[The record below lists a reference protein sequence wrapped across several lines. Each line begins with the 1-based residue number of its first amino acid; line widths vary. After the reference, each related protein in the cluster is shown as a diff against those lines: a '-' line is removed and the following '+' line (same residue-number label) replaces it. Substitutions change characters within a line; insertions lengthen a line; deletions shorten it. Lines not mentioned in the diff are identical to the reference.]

1 MEVLQ
6 SSMHGDWTWRSGIS
20 CAVPSAET
28 GNNPG
33 CPGQRSSL
41 ERISQT
47 FGSAINGW
55 SNGFEYSHVFEPQGC
70 GCGPLVSA
78 MTGMNKLHADDRG
91 AQRND
96 GEFAQNGWGFDLAFL
111 EAETLA
117 LHSSEELLDVPA
129 STIVRDGL
137 MCRRAALDWGA

>member
-6 SSMHGDWTWRSGIS
+6 PSMHGDWTWRSGIS

-41 ERISQT
+41 ERISQAL
-47 FGSAINGW
+47 GPAINGW
-55 SNGFEYSHVFEPQGC
+55 SNGFEYSHVFELEGC

-78 MTGMNKLHADDRG
+78 MTGMNKLHAHDRG